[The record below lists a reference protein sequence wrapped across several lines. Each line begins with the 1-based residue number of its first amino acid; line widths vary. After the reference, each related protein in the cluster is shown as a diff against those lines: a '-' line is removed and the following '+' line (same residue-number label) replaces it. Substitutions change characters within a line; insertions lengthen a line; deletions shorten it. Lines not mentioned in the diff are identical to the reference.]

1 MFLEKKAVFNVHFF
15 TIPNVEQRVA
25 NGDGLN
31 VEADSGAGQPVLF
44 LAFSQT
50 LHERGFPAPI
60 QAHHKHS

>member
-1 MFLEKKAVFNVHFF
+1 MHFF

-25 NGDGLN
+25 NGDGLD